1 MKRWTIVM
9 ALALA
14 IGLIS
19 APVGVYADSHEAGE
33 TSSDSGGDGGG
44 DEKKDDGNGGGDG
57 GDGACGGGD
66 ASHEGSH

>member
-14 IGLIS
+14 IGLMS

-33 TSSDSGGDGGG
+33 ETSDNGGGEGNGG
-44 DEKKDDGNGGGDG
+44 DEKGERWRRR
-57 GDGACGGGD
+57 CLWRR
-66 ASHEGSH
+66 

>member
-33 TSSDSGGDGGG
+33 TSSDSGGNGGG
-44 DEKKDDGNGGGDG
+44 DEKKDDGNGGDDG
-57 GDGACGGGD
+57 GGGTCGGGD

>member
-33 TSSDSGGDGGG
+33 TSSENGGNGGG
-44 DEKKDDGNGGGDG
+44 DEKKDDGNGGDG
-57 GDGACGGGD
+57 GGGACGGD

>member
-33 TSSDSGGDGGG
+33 ETSDSGGDGGG

-57 GDGACGGGD
+57 GGGACGGGD

>member
-33 TSSDSGGDGGG
+33 TSSDSGGNGGG
-44 DEKKDDGNGGGDG
+44 DEKKDDGNGGDDG
-57 GDGACGGGD
+57 GGGACGGGD

>member
-33 TSSDSGGDGGG
+33 ETSDSGGDGGG
-44 DEKKDDGNGGGDG
+44 
-57 GDGACGGGD
+57 GACGGGD

>member
-57 GDGACGGGD
+57 GDGACGGD

>member
-33 TSSDSGGDGGG
+33 TSSDSGDGGG
-44 DEKKDDGNGGGDG
+44 DEKKDDGNGGDG
-57 GDGACGGGD
+57 GGGACGGGD